1 MSEPT
6 EVTDTAEEQ
15 TQPADLGGPSPHF
28 VAAREKLGLTQKE
41 VADKL
46 FLTTTFI
53 KYIDEGEF
61 DKIPKPAFI
70 KGYLRSYAR
79 VVELSGD
86 EMVALYEAA
95 LTAGEPEA
103 EIRGVTEESVG
114 TAAITGPV
122 LQTGLIGLAGLALIV
137 GIVWWAGSSDE
148 EPAPPV
154 VTSPSLPGPTVE
166 ESTPAFDYVLDD
178 VEPEMATEEETP
190 EPESSTLQFEDEA
203 ISSTDDF
210 DAVEDTVQDVVEE
223 GAEAAFDIAEDVED
237 EVVEQVEEVAVPA
250 TIDDVKIERLLDN
263 GRSYI
268 TVDAGGFDQVE
279 LTFTDECWV
288 EIMDGQI
295 GNVYNDLNRDN
306 DVLTVYGTAPF
317 EILLGK
323 ATGVEMIYNG
333 RPFDLEPYVN
343 QDKTAKL
350 VISE

>member
-1 MSEPT
+1 MDSPPR
-6 EVTDTAEEQ
+6 
-15 TQPADLGGPSPHF
+15 PADLGGPSPHF

-148 EPAPPV
+148 EAPPPV
-154 VTSPSLPGPTVE
+154 VTSPVMAVSSELRRKLLTVRTSSTRAVTPSTVRCDRSAAPSRHAPRGHGRRRG
-166 ESTPAFDYVLDD
+166 STP
-178 VEPEMATEEETP
+178 
-190 EPESSTLQFEDEA
+190 S
-203 ISSTDDF
+203 
-210 DAVEDTVQDVVEE
+210 
-223 GAEAAFDIAEDVED
+223 
-237 EVVEQVEEVAVPA
+237 
-250 TIDDVKIERLLDN
+250 R
-263 GRSYI
+263 
-268 TVDAGGFDQVE
+268 
-279 LTFTDECWV
+279 
-288 EIMDGQI
+288 
-295 GNVYNDLNRDN
+295 
-306 DVLTVYGTAPF
+306 APP
-317 EILLGK
+317 
-323 ATGVEMIYNG
+323 T
-333 RPFDLEPYVN
+333 
-343 QDKTAKL
+343 
-350 VISE
+350 